1 MALFCCFTL
10 GVGDPVCTV
19 PDKLCL
25 MSSVCKSCKYSLT
38 LSEKISAPMLQG
50 CSFQVFV
57 EGLLCFFIILFY
69 FKNGANTFFK
79 STLFSKGN
87 WKCSKR
93 PKTICGI
100 LFHCAIAANNLNES
114 ASISKLGND
123 WGPFKSGKKVH
134 YLMLWFQVK
143 RQMDADCPKQV
154 FYLSDVVL
162 CTLEMFQ
169 YIFPQSSLKNRGIKL
184 LFLNSSTYHWFT
196 VGWHGWNLYNFR
208 SCYKILYLFQSWPRG
223 GFSLDMLT

>member
-154 FYLSDVVL
+154 FYLSDVIL

-169 YIFPQSSLKNRGIKL
+169 YIFPQSSLKKTEESNYCLWIPVLIIGSLLVDMVGIYIISVLVTK
-184 LFLNSSTYHWFT
+184 
-196 VGWHGWNLYNFR
+196 
-208 SCYKILYLFQSWPRG
+208 SCIC
-223 GFSLDMLT
+223 FSLGQEVDFLLTC